1 MASVAKEQLRRD
13 LKDILKGA
21 DLSELSSKKVRK
33 RLEAKYNVDLTDR
46 KKEIDD
52 LLMVL
57 MQDLENGAASSDE
70 CQNNSSEESGRRSDG
85 DHSSGEDSDFDV
97 PEDIGPP
104 KKKVKT
110 SNKRNQSKPDSDI
123 DQDDDEEMA
132 RRLQEEE
139 GGARRTRSGGVKR
152 RPPPKKTV
160 QKTKKEGTKKK
171 STYSKPSL
179 LSPTLAAIVG
189 TNELPRSDVVK
200 KLWDIA
206 KERNL
211 FDPKNRQFVICDDE
225 LYGLFGRKRVRMFG
239 MMKHLSRHIYDKTEV
254 VG

>member
-1 MASVAKEQLRRD
+1 MATVTKDQLRRD

-33 RLEAKYNVDLTDR
+33 RLEDKYNADLTDR

-57 MQDLENGAASSDE
+57 MQDLENGAASSDDGHSDE
-70 CQNNSSEESGRRSDG
+70 SRDSEQKSDG
-85 DHSSGEDSDFDV
+85 SHSSGDDSDFDV

-104 KKKVKT
+104 KKKAKT
-110 SNKRNQSKPDSDI
+110 LSKKKESKGDLDI
-123 DQDDDEEMA
+123 DHDDDEEMA

-139 GGARRTRSGGVKR
+139 GGARRTRSGGAKR
-152 RPPPKKTV
+152 RPPLKKNASKV
-160 QKTKKEGTKKK
+160 KKEGTKKK

-206 KERNL
+206 KEKNL

-225 LYGLFGRKRVRMFG
+225 FYGLFGRKRVRMFG
-239 MMKHLSRHIYDKTEV
+239 MMKYLSRHIYDKTEV
-254 VG
+254 VE